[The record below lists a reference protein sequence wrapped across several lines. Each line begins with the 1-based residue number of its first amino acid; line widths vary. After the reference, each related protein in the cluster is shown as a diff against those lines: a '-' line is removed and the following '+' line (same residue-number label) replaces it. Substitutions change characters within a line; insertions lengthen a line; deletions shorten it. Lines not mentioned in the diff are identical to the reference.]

1 MGSGSYYFIP
11 TKWFFWNGEL
21 VKKKWLRSSPHQKK
35 NELEIP
41 FMLYDY
47 LYSLV
52 YRFKAEEECI
62 ISNRNVW
69 DQIFV
74 KIFHCAAKTNAGG
87 VFAKSQ
93 K

>member
-1 MGSGSYYFIP
+1 MGVTISFLLNDSF
-11 TKWFFWNGEL
+11 EMESL
-21 VKKKWLRSSPHQKK
+21 SKKMIKKLSTSKKK

-74 KIFHCAAKTNAGG
+74 KIFHCAAKTKAGG